1 MITET
6 TILKIGDRLN
16 AQLNSGII
24 LKFYVKKH
32 NGSTNGLLIM
42 DLTSRTPVGA
52 IFERPHIIK
61 NAIAKHPNW
70 DEIIKNKSLKW
81 D

>member
-1 MITET
+1 MITKT
-6 TILKIGDRLN
+6 TILRAGDRLS

-24 LKFYVKKH
+24 LKFYVEKH
-32 NGSTNGLLIM
+32 NDSTNSLWIM
-42 DLTSRTPVGA
+42 DLHTRFLVA
-52 IFERPHIIK
+52 VIFERPHIIK

-70 DEIIKNKSLKW
+70 DEIIKNKSLEW